1 MNQKLI
7 SKKTT
12 IASINPI
19 EIKMMDQLIFFR
31 LRAVLFIYTLIFY
44 KLDIE

>member
-1 MNQKLI
+1 MN
-7 SKKTT
+7 SKT

-31 LRAVLFIYTLIFY
+31 SWSVLLMDIQISY
-44 KLDIE
+44 KIDI